1 MSSLDYLLSES
12 LSSMIIIKL
21 GKKTFEKIEKRL
33 NERYGISVVEAIRDF
48 QKMDATLREFFGAG
62 ADEIEKDF
70 LSNFLSVDNTM
81 REKSWIKIE
90 NQNLAN
96 LILESFGNPDKKMI
110 LDSALKQPNVILDI
124 LDSCNLPQSSGYRII
139 KNMIKEGLLI
149 TKGHAETRDGK
160 KVKKYTSLFKNI
172 KIEIQDNKTI
182 VKVQLDKDL
191 IKESFLLK
199 LTQTY

>member
-1 MSSLDYLLSES
+1 
-12 LSSMIIIKL
+12 MIITKL
-21 GKKTFEKIEKRL
+21 GKKTFERIEKRL

-96 LILESFGNPDKKMI
+96 LILESFGNPHKKMI
-110 LDSALKQPNVILDI
+110 LDSA
-124 LDSCNLPQSSGYRII
+124 
-139 KNMIKEGLLI
+139 
-149 TKGHAETRDGK
+149 
-160 KVKKYTSLFKNI
+160 
-172 KIEIQDNKTI
+172 
-182 VKVQLDKDL
+182 
-191 IKESFLLK
+191 
-199 LTQTY
+199 